1 VQIPHGAATVSE
13 ESASTMTGE
22 SVDRSMIDSPA
33 VTARVEL
40 PRRGKTRMPAMI
52 RESGYLVTGP
62 SFTRR

>member
-1 VQIPHGAATVSE
+1 
-13 ESASTMTGE
+13 MTGE
-22 SVDRSMIDSPA
+22 SIDRMIDSPA